1 MTQDKV
7 LIFDTTLRDGEQSA
21 GIGLTTTEKLDI
33 AKQLE
38 RLGVDIIE
46 AGFAASS
53 PGDFQA
59 VKTIAAEVRKPIIAS
74 LARCHPDDIDSAW
87 EAIKDAEKPRIHTF
101 ISSSDVQI
109 MHQLR
114 RNPEEVLDM
123 AVASV
128 ERAKSYCEDVE
139 FSPMDATRTDIEYL
153 YHLVE
158 AAIAAGATTV
168 NIPDTVGY
176 TVPAEFHERIRLIME
191 SVSNIDKAVVSV
203 HCHNDLGNAAANSIA
218 AVQAGAR
225 QVEGCINGLGERA
238 GNAALE
244 EIIMTLETRKD
255 LLGVGTNI
263 DTTQIYRTSR
273 IVSDITGFPVQPN
286 KAIVGANAFR
296 HASGIHQDGVL
307 KERTTFEI
315 MEPESVG
322 WPTQSLVLGKLSG
335 RAGLRARL
343 EELGYALD
351 QEQLN
356 EAFEAFKDLADRKR
370 EVNDADLEALMSD
383 QRRTKSEVAV
393 YTLDHVQVS
402 SGNHDIPTA
411 TVRLTDQD
419 GESVTDAATGTGPVD
434 AVYQAINRVI
444 QVPNKLTEFHVDAVT
459 EGIDAIGDVTIRI
472 EKDGDTYV
480 GRGSDTDIIVASAK
494 AYMNALNR
502 LLVIEEAE
510 EDKMELNPEFVKQI
524 KESENT
530 PRDEL
535 LTHDEAWEQY
545 DKQQA

>member
-1 MTQDKV
+1 MTSDKV

-21 GIGLTTTEKLDI
+21 GIGLTTAEKLDI
-33 AKQLE
+33 ARQLE
-38 RLGVDIIE
+38 RLGVDIVE

-53 PGDFQA
+53 PCDFEAVQA
-59 VKTIAAEVRKPIIAS
+59 VAREVRGPIIAS
-74 LARCHPDDIDSAW
+74 LARCVPGDVDQAW
-87 EAIKDAEKPRIHTF
+87 EAIKDAAHPRIHVF

-123 AVASV
+123 AVSSV
-128 ERAKSYCEDVE
+128 ERAKGYCEDVE

-153 YHLVE
+153 YQLVE
-158 AAIAAGATTV
+158 AAIRAGATTV

-176 TVPAEFHERIRLIME
+176 AVPSEFGKRIQDIME
-191 SVSNIDKAVVSV
+191 NVPNIDKAVVSV
-203 HCHNDLGNAAANSIA
+203 HCHNDLGNASANSIA

-238 GNAALE
+238 GNASLE
-244 EIIMTLETRKD
+244 EVIMGIETRKD

-273 IVSDITGFPVQPN
+273 MVSDITGFPVQPN

-315 MEPESVG
+315 MEPQSVG
-322 WPTQSLVLGKLSG
+322 LPSSSLVLGKLSG

-343 EELGYALD
+343 EELGYGLD

-356 EAFEAFKDLADRKR
+356 GAFEAFKKLADRKR
-370 EVNDADLEALMSD
+370 EVTDADLEALMSS
-383 QRRTKSEVAV
+383 QRRTKSEPAL
-393 YTLDHVQVS
+393 YKLEHIQVS
-402 SGNHDIPTA
+402 CGNHEIPTA
-411 TVRLTDQD
+411 TVRLTRPD
-419 GESVTDAATGTGPVD
+419 GESVTDADTGTGPVD
-434 AVYQAINRVI
+434 AVYRAINRVV
-444 QVPNKLTEFHVDAVT
+444 QVPNVLTEFRVDAVT
-459 EGIDAIGDVTIRI
+459 EGIDAIGDVTVRI
-472 EKDGDTYV
+472 ERDGKTYV

-502 LLVIEEAE
+502 LLAIEGMEAG
-510 EDKMELNPEFVKQI
+510 VHG
-524 KESENT
+524 S
-530 PRDEL
+530 
-535 LTHDEAWEQY
+535 
-545 DKQQA
+545 